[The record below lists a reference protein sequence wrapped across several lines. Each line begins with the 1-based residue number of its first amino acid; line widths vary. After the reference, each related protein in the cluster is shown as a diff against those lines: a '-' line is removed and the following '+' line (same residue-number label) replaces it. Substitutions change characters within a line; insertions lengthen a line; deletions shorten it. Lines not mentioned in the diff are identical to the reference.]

1 MMIKERHTDY
11 RESALQERINLLREN
26 GYRGWDITGANRKWD
41 GVQVTIMNKRG
52 NSLVAEGETIDEAYE
67 NAIELIDLASD
78 GPP

>member
-26 GYRGWDITGANRKWD
+26 GYRGWYITGASRKWD

-67 NAIELIDLASD
+67 NAIELIDLAID